1 MKILLSVII
10 SAFLLTSP
18 INWVLDFDK
27 AKTEATQSN
36 KMILLSF
43 GGSDWCAPCIKLKQ
57 EVFESFTFQKYATEH
72 LVMLRA
78 DFPRLKKNQ
87 LDAKQIAH
95 NEALAEKYNPEGKFP
110 LTVLLDSKGKKLRE
124 WDGYPK
130 NLTPAIMID
139 EIITASK

>member
-1 MKILLSVII
+1 M
-10 SAFLLTSP
+10 LTSP

-57 EVFESFTFQKYATEH
+57 EVFESFTFQKYANEH

-87 LDAKQIAH
+87 LDAKQVAH

>member
-57 EVFESFTFQKYATEH
+57 EVFESTTFQKYANEH

-87 LDAKQIAH
+87 LDSKQVAH

-110 LTVLLDSKGKKLRE
+110 LTVLLDPKGKKLKE

-130 NLTPAIMID
+130 NLTPATMID

>member
-1 MKILLSVII
+1 MKFLFSVII

-18 INWVLDFDK
+18 IDWVLDFDK

-57 EVFESFTFQKYATEH
+57 EVFESFTFQKYANEH

-87 LDAKQIAH
+87 LDAKQVAH